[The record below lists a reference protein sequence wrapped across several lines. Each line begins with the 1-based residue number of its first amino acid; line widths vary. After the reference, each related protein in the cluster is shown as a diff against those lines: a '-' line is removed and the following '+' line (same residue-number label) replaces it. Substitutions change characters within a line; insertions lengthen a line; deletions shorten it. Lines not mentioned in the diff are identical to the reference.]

1 MSINNDKY
9 LPHRLTGVPPLRVF
23 SLSLS
28 LYLEMIFKFKQKK
41 KNSSSRI
48 SFPLCVPTVVDRK
61 NLCGDDD
68 LFHSY
73 LRLK

>member
-41 KNSSSRI
+41 KI
-48 SFPLCVPTVVDRK
+48 LPLVF
-61 NLCGDDD
+61 LS
-68 LFHSY
+68 LFVCQLSLIEKIY
-73 LRLK
+73 VAMMIYFTAT